1 LKKAVCLR
9 LFAPKK
15 GCGFTAHY
23 FTDNRNLEMNRKE
36 HSFRFSGH
44 LYTFTTDNGVF
55 SKTGVD
61 YGTMV
66 LLEAAAGRPL
76 SGSIL
81 DLGCGYGVIS
91 VVLKDLYPESAMTS
105 VDINPRAVELTQLN
119 CDQNHTESRVLVSDG
134 FSRLKESSFDAVI
147 TNPPIRAGK
156 KVIYH
161 LFDGA
166 YDHLHKDGRLMLVI
180 QRKQGAESAL
190 KKLEELFGNCTV
202 VSRDRGYWVLE
213 SHKLTD

>member
-1 LKKAVCLR
+1 M
-9 LFAPKK
+9 
-15 GCGFTAHY
+15 Y
-23 FTDNRNLEMNRKE
+23 N
-36 HSFRFSGH
+36 
-44 LYTFTTDNGVF
+44 FTTDNGVF

-61 YGTMV
+61 YGTLV
-66 LLEAAAGRPL
+66 LLEAVAAEPL
-76 SGSIL
+76 SGPIL

-91 VVLKDLYPESAMTS
+91 VVLKDLYPECSMTS
-105 VDINPRAVELTQLN
+105 VDVNPRAVELTQLN
-119 CDQNHTESRVLVSDG
+119 CDQNHTESTVLVSDG
-134 FSRLKESSFDAVI
+134 FSQLKESSFNAVI

-156 KVIYH
+156 KVIYQMFEDAFTH
-161 LFDGA
+161 LNKQG
-166 YDHLHKDGRLMLVI
+166 KLMLVI